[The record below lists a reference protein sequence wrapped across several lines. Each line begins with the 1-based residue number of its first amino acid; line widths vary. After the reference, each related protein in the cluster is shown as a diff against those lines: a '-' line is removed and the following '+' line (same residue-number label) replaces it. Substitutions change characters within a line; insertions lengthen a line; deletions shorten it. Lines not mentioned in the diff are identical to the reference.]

1 MFINKI
7 FKSLKTNRIKK
18 KTQLKPGDIFIVFL
32 LYVLVVAFYWIIY
45 MNMYLDDHTSF
56 TFNSEIKNT
65 KLRESVTP
73 IVTNWKEYLADKQHK
88 EIVDT
93 VHEVDKFI
101 VQHHLIFHQFTVGK
115 DTFLFNDTNQVNEQ
129 FSRIAIAYDKYENL
143 PIWHDLDFLY
153 FSFITISTVGYGDIL
168 PNSTTVRM
176 VVVSEVLL
184 GQFILIFLLGMLF
197 TKLNKKNG
205 ESGNEDVKEKGK
217 D

>member
-18 KTQLKPGDIFIVFL
+18 KTQLKPCDIFIVFL